1 MLLLSV
7 SVQLLDATAQCQ
19 CSVIGCYCS
28 VSVLS
33 DWVLLLSVNA
43 QWQGATA
50 QWLSDRMLLLSVS
63 AQWLGDRV
71 PSYWVL
77 LLSG

>member
-1 MLLLSV
+1 M
-7 SVQLLDATAQCQ
+7 
-19 CSVIGCYCS
+19 
-28 VSVLS
+28 SVLS